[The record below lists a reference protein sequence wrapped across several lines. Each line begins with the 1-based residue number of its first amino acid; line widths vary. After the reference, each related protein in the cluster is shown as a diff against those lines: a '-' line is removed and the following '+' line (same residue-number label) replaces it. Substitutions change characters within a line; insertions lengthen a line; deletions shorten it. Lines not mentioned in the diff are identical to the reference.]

1 MRVASGC
8 GSRGSRGLA
17 ELILFRVHGSDD
29 VCSAGKNAQ
38 ERQKRESDKE
48 SSVLRRVLNGPC
60 TGGHGG
66 QVISKE
72 GPMARKCD
80 LSLGSFQS
88 ARAHPKTLTRH
99 LPFTGLC

>member
-1 MRVASGC
+1 MQYGENS
-8 GSRGSRGLA
+8 
-17 ELILFRVHGSDD
+17 
-29 VCSAGKNAQ
+29 Q
-38 ERQKRESDKE
+38 ERKTREVDKE

-60 TGGHGG
+60 TSGHGG

-72 GPMARKCD
+72 GPMAQKRD

-88 ARAHPKTLTRH
+88 AKAHQKTLTRH

>member
-8 GSRGSRGLA
+8 GSSGARGLA

-38 ERQKRESDKE
+38 ERKTREVDKE

-60 TGGHGG
+60 TSGHGG
-66 QVISKE
+66 QVISEE
-72 GPMARKCD
+72 GPMAQKRD

-88 ARAHPKTLTRH
+88 A
-99 LPFTGLC
+99 